1 MSLDRF
7 FGQYLAA
14 LAERATRARWPS
26 RVKYLHTFALLA
38 CLLGASVLAHASPPD
53 PMWLPGIYDG
63 ADLDDEPPLIT
74 DPPVAGDSRPPV
86 AGLVYVA
93 LGLTLAGS
101 ASLPSDRS
109 LLGSHLRSPPI
120 S

>member
-7 FGQYLAA
+7 FGQYLVA
-14 LAERATRARWPS
+14 LAERATRSPRPPC
-26 RVKYLHTFALLA
+26 VKYPGTLALLA

-63 ADLDDEPPLIT
+63 ADLDDEIALITDTPVAAVSPPLI
-74 DPPVAGDSRPPV
+74 AGP
-86 AGLVYVA
+86 AHLA
-93 LGLTLAGS
+93 LRLTLAGS
-101 ASLPSDRS
+101 APLPFDRS